1 MIQQLNAPLYY
12 PVQYGVAMIR
22 WLNAPLYY
30 PMECFQG
37 QMKWDD
43 NDHDNVDH
51 KTKLRNAYI
60 NGVVDLREG
69 EKNSDNEVYQALPL
83 QLCKKNLT

>member
-69 EKNSDNEVYQALPL
+69 EKNSDNDVYQALPL
-83 QLCKKNLT
+83 